1 MNTAANRAAP
11 GPTLGQSNRSRI
23 ALRRNLEGWLF
34 ASPWVIGFLLWTL
47 GPMLASFVLAFSE
60 WDLVSPPRWV
70 GLRNIRDMAQD
81 ALVLQSLK
89 VTTLYAISS
98 VP

>member
-1 MNTAANRAAP
+1 MDTAANRAAP
-11 GPTLGQSNRSRI
+11 GPTVRQSGSRRI

-60 WDLVSPPRWV
+60 TFF
-70 GLRNIRDMAQD
+70 
-81 ALVLQSLK
+81 
-89 VTTLYAISS
+89 TTFLT
-98 VP
+98 PLLTTFLTPL